1 MNEIIETAASVA
13 ECCIYVR
20 LCNGFLGFKN
30 KKYKWLKSCA
40 FFAVLFVNGF
50 FLTQINNYSDIA
62 PVIDIFLFLIYSFVF
77 MKGKA
82 WEKILAAVIPTVT
95 AFPVSMTAINIF
107 SALAGNNRAEALVG
121 GSMRLYVLFFS
132 KTALLVITEIL
143 IKSRK
148 QTTFALSRCQQ
159 IIRLSCFFI
168 SFIITSIIWNISRK
182 QDENA
187 FLYAVIFMLIA
198 FLNILLYVLMCK
210 MQKNYITK
218 EEYNLLKTSLFAQ
231 EKLAFETK
239 ERYIEMRALRHDIK
253 HCFTALAA
261 LISDNKPDEAMAY
274 IENIVKQQIAPAVTG
289 INTESAVIDAAVNSK
304 ISLAAKKGIA
314 IKCMIDVRFI
324 EINDVDISILL
335 SNLLDNAI
343 EGCDLS
349 DPNISL
355 DMETKGTFIYI
366 AVKNKI
372 ASSVLK
378 DNPELKTIKKD
389 KREHGFGIK
398 SIKSIAE
405 KYNGNVEFNEK
416 NGYFVAQVWI
426 NSEK

>member
-1 MNEIIETAASVA
+1 M
-13 ECCIYVR
+13 
-20 LCNGFLGFKN
+20 
-30 KKYKWLKSCA
+30 
-40 FFAVLFVNGF
+40 
-50 FLTQINNYSDIA
+50 
-62 PVIDIFLFLIYSFVF
+62 
-77 MKGKA
+77 
-82 WEKILAAVIPTVT
+82 
-95 AFPVSMTAINIF
+95 
-107 SALAGNNRAEALVG
+107 
-121 GSMRLYVLFFS
+121 
-132 KTALLVITEIL
+132 VITEIL

-148 QTTFALSRCQQ
+148 QTTFALSRFQQ

-168 SFIITSIIWNISRK
+168 SFIITAIIWNISRK

-187 FLYAVIFMLIA
+187 FLYAVTFMLIA

-389 KREHGFGIK
+389 KREHSFGIK